1 MKENKYLPAGSIIA
15 NKYEVIETLGEDEFE
30 ILYLVRDINRKG
42 SFFVLKEL
50 FLETFSSREGDLV
63 FTVPEALGVFHKR
76 KKEIIEEIKSQKLNS
91 IKSEIKIYGYED
103 DNNTVYTIMEFSNN
117 ASLEKYLQFTPKDV
131 TSLPKLDELIQKE
144 KIFNY
149 PFILKILFLSGLAVG
164 TTFYAYTLFQ
174 KNSLEENNH
183 ELKKPVSENFPK
195 LKERKKEVEDQ
206 TVEVE
211 TKQVKVHEDVSLKI
225 EETPREVLTETTEKT
240 TEKMVEKV
248 TEDPIL
254 KPIIPKVIIE
264 EIAIAEVDNNKSSS
278 NNNETVISAVVSD
291 TFLEKRLP
299 KEDETLI
306 EENNLIT
313 IDMILREFLDK
324 YIVASATS
332 SKDVIKFYDKKVK
345 KYFRFNHPSHK
356 TIVKSQKR
364 YNKKWVHREF
374 KISDFKLVKTYKK
387 NGINYYD
394 LKTTTV
400 WNVANKRGK
409 KLSGKSRGRMT
420 LKEVGDSF
428 KITSI
433 YTVK

>member
-1 MKENKYLPAGSIIA
+1 MKENKYLPAGSRIA

-63 FTVPEALGVFHKR
+63 FTIPEALGVFHKR
-76 KKEIIEEIKSQKLNS
+76 KKEIIEEINTHKLNS
-91 IKSEIKIYGYED
+91 LNNEIKIYGYED
-103 DNNTVYTIMEFSNN
+103 ENNTVYTIMAFSNN
-117 ASLEKYLQFTPKDV
+117 ASLEKYLHFTPKDV
-131 TSLPKLDELIQKE
+131 TSLPKLDELLQKE
-144 KIFNY
+144 KTSNY

-206 TVEVE
+206 TVEVA
-211 TKQVKVHEDVSLKI
+211 TKQVEVHEDVSLKI
-225 EETPREVLTETTEKT
+225 KETPREVLTETTEKT

-248 TEDPIL
+248 TEEPIL

-278 NNNETVISAVVSD
+278 NNKTVISAVVSD
-291 TFLEKRLP
+291 TSLEKQLP
-299 KEDETLI
+299 KEEETLI

-356 TIVKSQKR
+356 AIVKSQKR

-374 KISDFKLVKTYKK
+374 KISDFKLLKTYKK